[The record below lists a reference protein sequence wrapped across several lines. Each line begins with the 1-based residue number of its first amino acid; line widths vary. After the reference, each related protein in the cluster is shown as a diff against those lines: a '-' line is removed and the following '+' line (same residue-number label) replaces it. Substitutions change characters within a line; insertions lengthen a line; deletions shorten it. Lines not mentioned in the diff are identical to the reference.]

1 MTSYGKLSVKPGDK
15 DEATVVII
23 KNVVCTLIGE
33 KFGADPANVQA
44 LMEKALDLGMSVIVV

>member
-23 KNVVCTLIGE
+23 KNVVCTLIDE
-33 KFGADPANVQA
+33 LLPDNLDHPVQ
-44 LMEKALDLGMSVIVV
+44 VIS

>member
-1 MTSYGKLSVKPGDK
+1 MIIR
-15 DEATVVII
+15 TVVSDLASSAP
-23 KNVVCTLIGE
+23 VGE